1 MDTSIIDIAERIR
14 GLRELCDF
22 SAEEVAQAT
31 GVSVEKYLEY
41 ESGKI
46 DLSFTFLNNVADK
59 LGVDIVELLT
69 GENPHLSHYSVVRKG
84 NGLNIKRREGFV
96 YEHLSYRFKNKYAE
110 CFLVKAPYIPEEQDK
125 PIALSKHE
133 GQEFDYILSGQL
145 KAKFG
150 DHTEILGPGDS
161 VYYNSGEG
169 HGMIATGG
177 EECVF
182 IAITIHPDKN

>member
-1 MDTSIIDIAERIR
+1 MDTCIVEIAERIK

-22 SAEEVAQAT
+22 SPEEVAQAA
-31 GVSVEKYLEY
+31 GVSAEKYLEY
-41 ESGKI
+41 ESGTT
-46 DLSFTFLNNVADK
+46 DLSFTFLNNVAEK
-59 LGVDIVELLT
+59 LGVDMVELLT

-84 NGLNIKRREGFV
+84 CGLNIKRREGFE

-110 CFLVKAPYIPEEQDK
+110 CFLVRAPYIPEEQDK
-125 PIALSKHE
+125 PITLSTHE
-133 GQEFDYILSGQL
+133 GQEFDYIISGSL

-150 DHTEILGPGDS
+150 SHTEILNAGDS

-177 EECVF
+177 EDCIL
-182 IAITIHPDKN
+182 IAVTIHPDK